1 MIVIGKINEIYH
13 TDDTPSIFDV
23 ISKQSY
29 EGKEDLLRHLKNSKV
44 ISAAPGFAID
54 VITGKKIDEPL
65 VMKSDGKYAWRS
77 DVEYY
82 ISKYNMSI
90 NEDVKNDIL
99 SLDAK

>member
-23 ISKQSY
+23 ISEQSY
-29 EGKEDLLRHLKNSKV
+29 EGKEDLLKHLSSAKV
-44 ISAAPGFAID
+44 ISAAPGVATD
-54 VITGKKIDEPL
+54 VITGEKIDKPL

-82 ISKYNMSI
+82 ISKYNMAI
-90 NEDVKNDIL
+90 DEDVKSDIL
-99 SLDAK
+99 NFDSH